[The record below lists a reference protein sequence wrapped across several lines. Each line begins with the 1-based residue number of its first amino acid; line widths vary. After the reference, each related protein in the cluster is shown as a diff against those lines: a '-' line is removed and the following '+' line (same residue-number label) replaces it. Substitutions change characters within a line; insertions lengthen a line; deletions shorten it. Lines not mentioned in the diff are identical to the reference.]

1 MLIESLPYHIILL
14 SIWIYFCLKKRI
26 SNYFVLAKEFGLVVT
41 KLIHN
46 MRMLERCSYVKGPW
60 FDLRQYNPC
69 GEAKLVESL
78 TVLPSKEGTE
88 ERQKKVFVF
97 LM

>member
-1 MLIESLPYHIILL
+1 
-14 SIWIYFCLKKRI
+14 
-26 SNYFVLAKEFGLVVT
+26 
-41 KLIHN
+41 

-69 GEAKLVESL
+69 GETKLVEAP

-88 ERQKKVFVF
+88 ERQKKLFVCS
-97 LM
+97 